1 MEFPEKRRFE
11 RRVIRRQAKIVVA
24 GAQLRDCLVLNI
36 SDGGVRLLVEN
47 VTVPDRF
54 VLLLADGYGN
64 DRPRDCKVAWRRGSE
79 LGAEFLDAVV
89 NRPNQPSVTAVK
101 PATL

>member
-64 DRPRDCKVAWRRGSE
+64 DSRATARWRG
-79 LGAEFLDAVV
+79 GAALSSA
-89 NRPNQPSVTAVK
+89 PNSSMRWSTGQISRA
-101 PATL
+101 